1 MSNLSGGRRGDL
13 HVSMQVEVPTKLNS
27 EQQEKLRAFGESI
40 GEKNKPMEE
49 SFFANSKRLF
59 DS

>member
-1 MSNLSGGRRGDL
+1 
-13 HVSMQVEVPTKLNS
+13 VQVEVPTKLNG

-49 SFFANSKRLF
+49 SFFAKAKRFF
-59 DS
+59 DR